1 MNNSVFGKTIENLR
15 NHRDIKLVTSEKRR
29 KRLISEPN
37 YHSCKTFSDH
47 LMAIE
52 MKKTRVK
59 VNKPLYLGMST
70 LDISKT
76 FMYNFWYY
84 YFKQSMGLEQN
95 YVIRILIA
103 LLFILKLKIF
113 LKIFLVMLK
122 NGVIRLTLIK
132 IIKGLFQ

>member
-1 MNNSVFGKTIENLR
+1 
-15 NHRDIKLVTSEKRR
+15 
-29 KRLISEPN
+29 
-37 YHSCKTFSDH
+37 
-47 LMAIE
+47 